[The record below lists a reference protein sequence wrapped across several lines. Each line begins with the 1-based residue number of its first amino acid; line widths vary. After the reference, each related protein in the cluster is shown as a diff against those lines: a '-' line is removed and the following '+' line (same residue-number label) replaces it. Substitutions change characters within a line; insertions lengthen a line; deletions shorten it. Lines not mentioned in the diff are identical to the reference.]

1 MQAIV
6 KNRLCLA
13 WLALSA
19 ITVASW
25 WIGSRHGHTAFEI
38 DAGVTC
44 GVILMAAL
52 KVRVI
57 VWEFMEVRHAPA
69 WLRRLMN
76 AWLLVLVIALLA
88 CYSLSRPG
96 AH

>member
-1 MQAIV
+1 MSTTV
-6 KNRLCLA
+6 NKRLFLA

-25 WIGSRHGHTAFEI
+25 WIGSRHGHAAFEI
-38 DAGVTC
+38 NAGITY
-44 GVILMAAL
+44 GVILMATL

-57 VWEFMEVRHAPA
+57 AWEFMEVRHAPS

-76 AWLLVLVIALLA
+76 AWLLVLTAALLV
-88 CYSLSRPG
+88 CYSRN
-96 AH
+96 